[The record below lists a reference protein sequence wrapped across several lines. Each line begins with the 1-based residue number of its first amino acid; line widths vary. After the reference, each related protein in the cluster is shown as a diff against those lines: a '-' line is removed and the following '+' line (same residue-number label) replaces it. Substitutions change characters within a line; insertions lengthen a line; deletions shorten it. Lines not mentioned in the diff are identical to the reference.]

1 MNRFIHE
8 NEFYSV
14 MLCAT
19 LKLKEDIA
27 MSTGFDLDRYLTE
40 SVESIVKDA
49 LSASLK
55 NPKETAFLLSYAL
68 AGKRAAALRA
78 THAAQ
83 GRHIPSFLIASI
95 TNRCNLHCAGCYAR
109 ANSICDDAETAPL
122 LTDEDWTRLFAEASE
137 IGVSFCLLAGGEP
150 MMRRGVLESAAKH
163 RDILFPVF
171 TNGTLLSENMLALID
186 QNRNLVPIV
195 SIEGDE
201 RQTDA
206 RRGAGTYAKLTAN
219 MERMRDRGILFGV
232 SITLTT
238 ENIQTVTG
246 DAFLSLLRALG
257 AKVAFYVDYVPADAG
272 TESLAP
278 GDAERSLLANRLDTL
293 RQKQDGMIYVSFPGD
308 EQFSDGC
315 LAAGRGF
322 FHINPT
328 GGAEPCPFS
337 PVSDTNLKHT
347 SLLDALDSPLF
358 TRLRAS
364 ELLRGHHNGACA
376 LFGKDDEL
384 AAMCGN

>member
-1 MNRFIHE
+1 
-8 NEFYSV
+8 
-14 MLCAT
+14 
-19 LKLKEDIA
+19 
-27 MSTGFDLDRYLTE
+27 MSAGFDLDRYLTDG
-40 SVESIVKDA
+40 VESIVKDA
-49 LSASLK
+49 LAASLK

-68 AGKRAAALRA
+68 ASKRAASAREKF
-78 THAAQ
+78 AAE
-83 GRHIPSFLIASI
+83 GKHIPSFLIASI

-109 ANSICDDAETAPL
+109 ANSLCDDAEAAAL
-122 LTDEDWTRLFAEASE
+122 LTDEDWCRIFDEAAQM
-137 IGVSFCLLAGGEP
+137 GVSFCLLAGGEP
-150 MMRRGVLESAAKH
+150 MLRRGVLECAAK
-163 RDILFPVF
+163 RREILFPVF
-171 TNGTLLSENMLALID
+171 TNGTLLSESMLELID
-186 QNRNLVPIV
+186 SNRNLVPVV
-195 SIEGDE
+195 SMEGDE
-201 RQTDA
+201 AQTDA

-238 ENIQTVTG
+238 ENIGTVTG

-278 GDAERSLLANRLDTL
+278 GDAERALLASRLDTL

-347 SLLDALDSPLF
+347 SLLAALDSPLF
-358 TRLRAS
+358 ARLRAS
-364 ELLRGHHNGACA
+364 ELLSGHHTGACA
-376 LFGKDDEL
+376 LFGKDEEL
-384 AAMCGN
+384 AAMCGK

>member
-1 MNRFIHE
+1 
-8 NEFYSV
+8 
-14 MLCAT
+14 
-19 LKLKEDIA
+19 

-40 SVESIVKDA
+40 GVESIVKDA

-78 THAAQ
+78 KHAQA

-109 ANSICDDAETAPL
+109 ANSICDDAESAPL
-122 LTDEDWTRLFAEASE
+122 LTDEDWCRIFDEAAQ

-150 MMRRGVLESAAKH
+150 MLRRGVLECAAK
-163 RDILFPVF
+163 RREILFPVF
-171 TNGTLLSENMLALID
+171 TNGTLLSESMLELID

-201 RQTDA
+201 AQTDA

-219 MERMRDRGILFGV
+219 MERMRDRGILFGASV
-232 SITLTT
+232 TLTT
-238 ENIQTVTG
+238 ENIGTVTG

-257 AKVAFYVDYVPADAG
+257 AKVTFYVDYVPADAG

-278 GDAERSLLANRLDTL
+278 GDAERALLASRLDTL

-347 SLLDALDSPLF
+347 SLLAALDSPLF
-358 TRLRAS
+358 ARLRAS
-364 ELLRGHHNGACA
+364 ELLSGHHTGACA
-376 LFGKDDEL
+376 LFGKDEEL
-384 AAMCGN
+384 AAMCGK

>member
-1 MNRFIHE
+1 MQPN
-8 NEFYSV
+8 
-14 MLCAT
+14 
-19 LKLKEDIA
+19 
-27 MSTGFDLDRYLTE
+27 FDLDQYLNE
-40 SVESIVKDA
+40 GVELIVKDA
-49 LSASLK
+49 LAASLK
-55 NPKETAFLLSYAL
+55 NPKETAFLLSFAL
-68 AGKRAAALRA
+68 AGKRAEKTRA
-78 THAAQ
+78 KHAAA

-109 ANSICDDAETAPL
+109 ANSICDDAETTAL
-122 LTDEDWTRLFAEASE
+122 LTDADWCRIFEEAADM
-137 IGVSFCLLAGGEP
+137 GVSFCLLAGGEP
-150 MMRRGVLESAAKH
+150 MMRRGVLECAAKQ

-171 TNGTLLSENMLALID
+171 TNGTLLSDNMLELID

-219 MERMRDRGILFGV
+219 MDRMRERGILFGASV
-232 SITLTT
+232 TLTT
-238 ENIQTVTG
+238 ENIKTVTS
-246 DAFLSLLRALG
+246 DAFLAQLRAFG
-257 AKVAFYVDYVPADAG
+257 AKVAFFVDYVPADAG
-272 TESLAP
+272 TEALAP
-278 GDAERSLLANRLDTL
+278 GDAEREYLASRLDEL
-293 RQKQDGMIYVSFPGD
+293 RQNQDGMIYVSFPGD

-347 SLLDALDSPLF
+347 SLLSALDSPLF

-376 LFGKDDEL
+376 LFGKDEEL
-384 AAMCGN
+384 SAMCGN

>member
-1 MNRFIHE
+1 
-8 NEFYSV
+8 
-14 MLCAT
+14 
-19 LKLKEDIA
+19 
-27 MSTGFDLDRYLTE
+27 MSAGFDLDRYLTCG
-40 SVESIVKDA
+40 VESIVKDA
-49 LSASLK
+49 LAASLK

-68 AGKRAAALRA
+68 ASKRAASAREKF
-78 THAAQ
+78 AAE
-83 GRHIPSFLIASI
+83 GKHIPSFLIASI

-109 ANSICDDAETAPL
+109 ANSLCDDADTAQL
-122 LTDEDWTRLFAEASE
+122 LTDEDWCRIFDEAAQ

-150 MMRRGVLESAAKH
+150 MLRRGVLECAAK
-163 RDILFPVF
+163 RREILFPVF
-171 TNGTLLSENMLALID
+171 TNGTLLSENMLELID

-206 RRGAGTYAKLTAN
+206 RRGAGTYQKLTAN
-219 MERMRDRGILFGV
+219 MERMHEKGILFGASV
-232 SITLTT
+232 TLTT

-246 DAFLSLLRALG
+246 DAFLSMLRALG
-257 AKVAFYVDYVPADAG
+257 AKVAFFVDYVPADAG
-272 TESLAP
+272 TEALAP
-278 GDAERSLLANRLDTL
+278 GDAERDFLARRLDEL
-293 RQKQDGMIYVSFPGD
+293 RKQPDSMIYVSFPGD

-347 SLLDALDSPLF
+347 SLLAALDSPLF
-358 TRLRAS
+358 SRLRAS
-364 ELLRGHHNGACA
+364 ELLSGHHTGACA
-376 LFGKDDEL
+376 LFGKDEEL
-384 AAMCGN
+384 AAMCGK